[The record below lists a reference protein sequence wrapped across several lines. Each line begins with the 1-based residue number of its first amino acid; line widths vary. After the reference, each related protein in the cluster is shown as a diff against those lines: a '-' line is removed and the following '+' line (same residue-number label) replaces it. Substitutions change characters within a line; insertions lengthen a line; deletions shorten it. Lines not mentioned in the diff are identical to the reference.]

1 MLQLLIVARMPNVRC
16 QARTS
21 RSELAF
27 VDEYGLEGW
36 YGVSSV
42 NLFGSS
48 RARSPYTSSVLTWW

>member
-1 MLQLLIVARMPNVRC
+1 MPNVRC